1 MSLSPANVTALEK
14 ISSDL
19 NVSLSQACGICLDT
33 LKELAKQDKKLS
45 PKAKFVLESLKD

>member
-1 MSLSPANVTALEK
+1 MSLSPANITALEK

-45 PKAKFVLESLKD
+45 PKAKFVLESIKD